1 VAEKTTHIRRNL
13 MLKEMDIR
21 WLPNGE
27 RNIISIK
34 FVDKSGKL
42 RYVPQAYVRG
52 LPWDVQEAR
61 QRGIQ
66 PCDCRGNME
75 GHLYPVG
82 IDSIVM
88 FNGME
93 VIL

>member
-1 VAEKTTHIRRNL
+1 M

-21 WLPNGE
+21 FLPNGN
-27 RNIISIK
+27 RNVFSIK

-42 RYVPQAYVRG
+42 RFIPQAYARG
-52 LPWDVQEAR
+52 LPYNVKKAR

-66 PCDCRGNME
+66 PCDCKGHPE

-82 IDSIVM
+82 IDSIIM
-88 FNGME
+88 YNSME

>member
-1 VAEKTTHIRRNL
+1 

-21 WLPNGE
+21 WLPTGR
-27 RNIISIK
+27 RNIYSIK
-34 FVDKSGKL
+34 FVEKSGKI
-42 RYVPQAYVRG
+42 RFIPQAYTRG
-52 LPWDVQEAR
+52 LRYDVRDAR

-66 PCDCRGNME
+66 PCDCRGNPE

-82 IDSIVM
+82 IDAIVM
-88 FNGME
+88 YNNME